1 MTRPPRLRT
10 PTKSCAAWT
19 SCCGDCGKR
28 AGARVQGGIRT
39 GVDSGARAPKEPRNR
54 HYRRRPRSDRPD
66 DAPRGWLLAVQRS
79 PSRIAGRAAA
89 SHRGDQRDDTLNARE
104 VEAENF
110 DPCPSSPFAP
120 VRLGAHRAPPRILSG
135 FSFLTDLTRDPTREG
150 VGLVDFRLGPDEPA
164 QTEPSRRRDRPRA
177 RSWRVDGV
185 RHADAPRRAHQAQGV
200 TSPDT
205 ATTCGGARLDIGV
218 MTVQERRSP

>member
-1 MTRPPRLRT
+1 M
-10 PTKSCAAWT
+10 
-19 SCCGDCGKR
+19 
-28 AGARVQGGIRT
+28 RVFLFFDSVFFLFFFFFQAEDGIRDVAVT
-39 GVDSGARAPKEPRNR
+39 GVQTCALP
-54 HYRRRPRSDRPD
+54 
-66 DAPRGWLLAVQRS
+66 
-79 PSRIAGRAAA
+79 I
-89 SHRGDQRDDTLNARE
+89 
-104 VEAENF
+104 
-110 DPCPSSPFAP
+110 C
-120 VRLGAHRAPPRILSG
+120 
-135 FSFLTDLTRDPTREG
+135 DPTREG